1 VDTPLEIALVQPEK
15 LPRPL
20 LALERA
26 STGYDG
32 RPILH
37 DVSLTLSPG
46 DRVALLGRNGAGKST
61 CMKLLAGELPA
72 FAGTRAEARDLA
84 IGYFA
89 QHQLEQLL
97 PEESPLQALRRV
109 GAERASRASEQEL
122 RDYLASFGF
131 RGARVFEH
139 IAPFSGGEKSR
150 LALALTA
157 YRRPNLLLLDEPTN
171 HLDLDM
177 RQALAVAL
185 QDYDGAV
192 VLVSHD
198 RHLLRTVV
206 DELFVVH
213 GGRVERFDGDLDDYA
228 RWLEGEASAASAASG
243 LNQSAAGQR
252 MDCPAEGDGPEG
264 RKVGSREPDSAEARR
279 QRKRLEAEQR
289 NRLSPLRAAV
299 ASAERELDRLHREL
313 AELQAALTAPELYSP
328 DGKGRLREL
337 LERQAQL
344 ARQTESTEADWLKRS
359 ELLEAA
365 MQEVTAGTEQTSA
378 SR

>member
-1 VDTPLEIALVQPEK
+1 
-15 LPRPL
+15 
-20 LALERA
+20 
-26 STGYDG
+26 
-32 RPILH
+32 
-37 DVSLTLSPG
+37 
-46 DRVALLGRNGAGKST
+46 VALLGRNGAGKST

-72 FAGTRAEARDLA
+72 LGGTRAEARDLA

-97 PEESPLQALRRV
+97 PEESPLQALRRI
-109 GAERASRASEQEL
+109 GAERAARASEQEL

-131 RGARVFEH
+131 RGDRVFEP
-139 IAPFSGGEKSR
+139 IAPLSGGEKSR
-150 LALALTA
+150 LVLALTA
-157 YRRPNLLLLDEPTN
+157 YRQPNLLLLDEPTN

-213 GGRVERFDGDLDDYA
+213 AGRLERFDGDLDDYA
-228 RWLEGEASAASAASG
+228 RWLAGEANAAAAASG
-243 LNQSAAGQR
+243 LHRSAPGQR
-252 MDCPAEGDGPEG
+252 SDRPVEGDGAEG
-264 RKVGSREPDSAEARR
+264 LGSDSRESDSAEARR

-289 NRLSPLRAAV
+289 NLLSPLRAAV

-313 AELQAALTAPELYSP
+313 AELQAALTAPELYSR
-328 DGKGRLREL
+328 DGKERLKEL
-337 LERQAQL
+337 LERQARL
-344 ARQTESTEADWLKRS
+344 ARQTEAAEADWLERS
-359 ELLEAA
+359 ERLEAK
-365 MQEVTAGTEQTSA
+365 MQGLSAGAERAPHRARFRDSTG
-378 SR
+378 